1 MELFTGL
8 LVVILAVVFLA
19 TSLFECDVIITPIK
33 GMMFGALYNDDV
45 YDTETDHTI
54 QIVILFIS
62 FNFLWTT
69 LNGWNR

>member
-1 MELFTGL
+1 MELFVVL
-8 LVVILAVVFLA
+8 LVVILTLVFA
-19 TSLFECDVIITPIK
+19 STSFFECDVIITPIK
-33 GMMFGALYNDDV
+33 GIMFGALYNDDV

-69 LNGWNR
+69 TNG

>member
-1 MELFTGL
+1 MELFTGI
-8 LVVILAVVFLA
+8 LVIVLAVVFLA
-19 TSLFECDVIITPIK
+19 TSFFECDVIITPIK
-33 GMMFGALYNDDV
+33 GVMFGALYNDDV